1 MGFIAFFVFLT
12 IVVIVLNADDVAKII
27 RAIRGGKE

>member
-1 MGFIAFFVFLT
+1 MELIAFFVFLT
-12 IVVIVLNADDVAKII
+12 IAVIVVNADEVAKII

>member
-1 MGFIAFFVFLT
+1 MELVAFFVFLAIVA
-12 IVVIVLNADDVAKII
+12 IVVNADEVARII

>member
-12 IVVIVLNADDVAKII
+12 IVVIVRNADEVAKII
-27 RAIRGGKE
+27 RAIRGDKE

>member
-1 MGFIAFFVFLT
+1 MELITFFVFLT
-12 IVVIVLNADDVAKII
+12 IVVIVVNADEVAKII